1 MPSIM
6 WFRRDLRLL
15 DNPALLAALAAA
27 RADASADG
35 RVVPLFTVD
44 PVLWDAA
51 GPVRQ
56 AYLSRSLA
64 ALDKSLGGNLLIRHG
79 NPIEGV
85 PEVVAATGASS
96 VHIAADFGPYGRQR
110 DSAVELALGTV
121 PLVRTGSPYA
131 VAPGR
136 VTKDDGTA
144 YRVYTPY
151 FRGWMRHG
159 WPKPAA
165 DVPPDANW
173 WQAMACHGLPVAPD
187 LGALALPEAGEQAA
201 WQRWEQFRTA
211 GLSTYSELRNR
222 ADLAGT
228 SALGHYLKWGE
239 IHPRSL
245 LAELSDD
252 DEVFRKELCWR
263 EFYADVLAQNPQ
275 TARLSLDSRFDQEMR
290 WSDNADD
297 SFEAWAT
304 GNTGYPFV
312 DAGMRQL
319 RTEGWV
325 HNRVRMVVASFLI
338 KDLHIT
344 WQRGAAEFM
353 YWLRDGDLASNS
365 HGWQWTAGCGTD
377 ASPFYR
383 VFNPVLQGLKFDPDG
398 DYVRRYLPE
407 LAHLPGKAAHEPWL
421 RPDGYQG
428 GYPERIVD
436 HHLER
441 EVALANYSA
450 IKKPT
455 A

>member
-1 MPSIM
+1 M

-15 DNPALLAALAAA
+15 DNPALLAALLAA
-27 RADASADG
+27 RSGDSAADG
-35 RVVPLFTVD
+35 RVIPLFIVD
-44 PVLWDAA
+44 PVLWGAA

-56 AYLSRSLA
+56 GYLSAALA
-64 ALDKSLGGNLLIRHG
+64 ALDNSLGGNLLIRHG
-79 NPIEGV
+79 NPIDCI
-85 PEVVAATGASS
+85 PEVAAATGASS
-96 VHIAADFGPYGRQR
+96 VHIAADFGPYGNQR
-110 DSAVELALGTV
+110 DAGVERALGPV
-121 PLVRTGSPYA
+121 PLIRTGSPYA

-136 VTKDDGTA
+136 VMKDDGTP

-151 FRGWMRHG
+151 FRGWLRHG
-159 WPKPAA
+159 WPKPAE
-165 DVPPDANW
+165 DVPADITW
-173 WQAMACHGLPVAPD
+173 WQGIQCHGIPVAPD
-187 LGALALPEAGEQAA
+187 LGTLVLPEAGERAA
-201 WQRWEQFRTA
+201 WRRWEEFRGD
-211 GLSTYSELRNR
+211 GLAAYAELRNR

-228 SALGHYLKWGE
+228 SALGHHLKWGE

-245 LAELSDD
+245 LAELTAD

-263 EFYADVLAQNPQ
+263 EFYADVLAQRPDS
-275 TARLSLDSRFDQEMR
+275 ARVSLDQRFDQEMR
-290 WSDNADD
+290 WSDGADGF
-297 SFEAWAT
+297 FEAWAT

-319 RTEGWV
+319 RSEGWV
-325 HNRVRMVVASFLI
+325 HNRVRMVVASFLV
-338 KDLHIT
+338 KDLHIP
-344 WQRGAAEFM
+344 WQQGAAEFM

-377 ASPFYR
+377 AAPFYR
-383 VFNPVLQGLKFDPDG
+383 VFNPVLQGQKFDPDG

-407 LAHLPGKAAHEPWL
+407 LTHLPGKAAHEPWL

-436 HHLER
+436 HHVER

>member
-15 DNPALLAALAAA
+15 DNPALLTALST
-27 RADASADG
+27 ASASAGGNG
-35 RVVPLFTVD
+35 RVVPLFIVD
-44 PVLWDAA
+44 PVLWGAA

-56 AYLSRSLA
+56 GYLSAALA
-64 ALDKSLGGNLLIRHG
+64 ALDTALGGNLLIRHG
-79 NPIEGV
+79 NPIDCI

-96 VHIAADFGPYGRQR
+96 VHIAADYGPYGSQR
-110 DSAVELALGTV
+110 DVEVELALGTV

-151 FRGWMRHG
+151 FRGWLRHG
-159 WPKPAA
+159 WPNPAE
-165 DVPPDANW
+165 DVPADANW
-173 WQAMACHGLPVAPD
+173 WQGMQCHGIPPAPD
-187 LGALALPEAGEQAA
+187 LGTLVLPEAGERAA
-201 WQRWEQFRTA
+201 WARWEQFRA
-211 GLSTYSELRNR
+211 SGLSTYGELRNR
-222 ADLAGT
+222 PDLAGT
-228 SALGHYLKWGE
+228 SALGHHLKWGE

-245 LAELSDD
+245 LAELSDA

-263 EFYADVLAQNPQ
+263 EFYADVLAQRPD
-275 TARLSLDSRFDQEMR
+275 TARVSLDPRFDHEMR

-297 SFEAWAT
+297 VFEAWAT

-319 RTEGWV
+319 RREGWV

-338 KDLHIT
+338 KDLHIP
-344 WQRGAAEFM
+344 WQRGAGEFM

-377 ASPFYR
+377 AAPFYR
-383 VFNPVLQGLKFDPDG
+383 VFNPVLQGLKFDPAG

-407 LAHLPGKAAHEPWL
+407 LAQLPGKLAHEPWL
-421 RPDGYQG
+421 CPDGYAG

-436 HHLER
+436 HHVER
-441 EVALANYSA
+441 AVALANYSA